1 MKNKNKKQEAPEGG
15 LFFSKTYDFL
25 ERYLPLQVGRSRATV
40 ESYRDALSVF
50 RRYVRDERGLGV
62 RDMRFGDCT
71 RDLVLSFLEHLRAR
85 GCAAGTCNQRLAAIR
100 SYLWYAADRDVALQS
115 VAISVSRIP
124 RVKGPQRVKETLS
137 EDALAAIL
145 SQPDPRG
152 RNGVRDRAMLAL
164 FYDSMVRLSELLGL
178 DVGDVYLDDEPRIF
192 VTGKGNKERMVAI
205 TADAAAHL
213 EVLIACKHG
222 PDPDPSAPLFY
233 TVHGGRKTRMSE
245 SNAQDIVKKHAA
257 AARAECP
264 GIPEHVHPHM
274 FRRTRATD
282 LLQQDVELELIS
294 SMMGH
299 ADINTTRTYAKP
311 SLKKQRAEME
321 AANPPALGEVP
332 VWVGNEDEMLRLC
345 GLR

>member
-1 MKNKNKKQEAPEGG
+1 MKNKKQKAPEGS
-15 LFFSKTYDFL
+15 LFFSRTYDFL
-25 ERYLPLQVGRSRATV
+25 ERYLPLQLGRSRDTV

-50 RRYVRDERGLGV
+50 RRFVRDELGMGL

-100 SYLWYAADRDVALQS
+100 SYLWYAADYDVAVQS
-115 VAISVSRIP
+115 AAISVSRIP

-145 SQPDPRG
+145 AQPDPRG
-152 RNGVRDRAMLAL
+152 RNGVRDRAILAL
-164 FYDSMVRLSELLGL
+164 LYDSMVRLSELVGL
-178 DVGDVYLDDEPRIF
+178 DVGDVCLDGEPRIF
-192 VTGKGNKERMVAI
+192 VMGKGSKERVVAI
-205 TADAAAHL
+205 TEDAAAHL
-213 EVLIACKHG
+213 RALIACKHG
-222 PDPDPSAPLFY
+222 PDPDPGAPLFY
-233 TVHGGRKTRMSE
+233 TVHGGVKTRMSK
-245 SNAQDIVKKHAA
+245 SNAQGIVNKYAA
-257 AARAECP
+257 LARAECP
-264 GIPEHVHPHM
+264 DVPERVHPHM

-294 SMMGH
+294 SIMGH
-299 ADINTTRTYAKP
+299 ADVNTTRTYAQP
-311 SLKKQRAEME
+311 SLEKQREGME